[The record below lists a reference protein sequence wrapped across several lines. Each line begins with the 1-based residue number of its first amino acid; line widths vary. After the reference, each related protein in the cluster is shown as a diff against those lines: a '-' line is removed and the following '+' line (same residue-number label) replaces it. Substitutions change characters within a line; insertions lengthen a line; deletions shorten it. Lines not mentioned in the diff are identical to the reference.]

1 MGKPHGSTVLLND
14 PYGYRRRERSP
25 QPPPLLGP
33 FGTVPEKREHRRRPH
48 GNQSRE
54 ASPQP
59 HGGRDDGRE
68 RDRAVRMTVQLPS
81 LEASAVIATPAQT
94 GREETSLRRTNPH
107 GSSMTAATS
116 TTVDGIAATQSR
128 TGPTGSRT
136 GAARSHTTPTRS
148 RMGAAGNSTRPTRDR
163 TGAARSR
170 TGPTWSRM
178 GDAWSSNPDGALRK
192 PFSAQKPVTEKEPVS
207 TPERATK
214 EPLPTERPFTT
225 IAERPQGPHG
235 YSIEASRATWLQQR
249 GLKGHTGPAERPQG
263 PHGYSIEASR
273 ATWLQQR
280 GLKGHTGPAER
291 PQGPHGA
298 SREASRTTRLQQ
310 RGLKGHTAPAEKG
323 PDRDPSLPRDPPRPW
338 DPPRD
343 LPRDTI
349 KDSSHDPDGG
359 S

>member
-148 RMGAAGNSTRPTRDR
+148 RMGAARSSTRPMRSRMGAAGNSTRPTRDR

-263 PHGYSIEASR
+263 PHG
-273 ATWLQQR
+273 
-280 GLKGHTGPAER
+280 
-291 PQGPHGA
+291 A